1 VRVHDSPCHSEAR
14 SAEESVPVIRH
25 GRRRG
30 RSFAALR
37 MTVGGAF
44 LLTCSVPAVGTDA
57 RPPLLRDVGIEQR
70 LGQTLPL
77 DAIFQDESGRA
88 VRLAQYFGK
97 RPVILV
103 LAYYNCPMLCTQVF
117 NGLVSVLR
125 VLTFDAGR
133 EFDVVAVSFDPR
145 DRAPDAAAKK
155 KAYVA
160 QYARPGAGAGWHFL
174 TGNAASIERV
184 TQAAGFRYHFD
195 ETTGQFAHASAV
207 YVATPQGQLSRYF
220 YGIEYAPRDL
230 RLALVEASH
239 DRIGSAVDQ
248 ILLFCYHYDPK
259 LGRYSAAIMSIVRL
273 GGVAAVLILSG
284 FLAVMWRRDHRA
296 ARA

>member
-1 VRVHDSPCHSEAR
+1 PDHARDGDPGRAGPAAGKAHGRRAADDGSWSEAVRVHDSPCHSEAR

-97 RPVILV
+97 
-103 LAYYNCPMLCTQVF
+103 
-117 NGLVSVLR
+117 
-125 VLTFDAGR
+125 
-133 EFDVVAVSFDPR
+133 
-145 DRAPDAAAKK
+145 
-155 KAYVA
+155 
-160 QYARPGAGAGWHFL
+160 
-174 TGNAASIERV
+174 
-184 TQAAGFRYHFD
+184 
-195 ETTGQFAHASAV
+195 
-207 YVATPQGQLSRYF
+207 
-220 YGIEYAPRDL
+220 
-230 RLALVEASH
+230 
-239 DRIGSAVDQ
+239 
-248 ILLFCYHYDPK
+248 
-259 LGRYSAAIMSIVRL
+259 
-273 GGVAAVLILSG
+273 
-284 FLAVMWRRDHRA
+284 
-296 ARA
+296 